1 MKKFMEK
8 IKELVSNHKLLAII
22 VGVALIIVIIFI
34 AMLIWMAVA
43 STNSYGSRLDGIE
56 EVEIK
61 KDKLKE
67 VAKKLEDNEE
77 VSKASVRIQGKIIYF
92 DIYYVKGT
100 SKDRAKEIANTTKEE
115 FSDEEKSFYDLE
127 YVLVEDKGDN
137 KEEETF
143 VVTGTKN
150 SSLEEITWSRN

>member
-1 MKKFMEK
+1 MKKLK
-8 IKELVSNHKLLAII
+8 DLILRHKLLSSICLLAFII
-22 VGVALIIVIIFI
+22 IIIMMYVFFNLFVGG
-34 AMLIWMAVA
+34 
-43 STNSYGSRLDGIE
+43 NNKYGNRLDGIKSH
-56 EVEIK
+56 EVSSSEKNDIVSS
-61 KDKLKE
+61 LKE
-67 VAKKLEDNEE
+67 NEA
-77 VSKASVRIQGKIIYF
+77 VSDASVRIQGKIIYF

-100 SKDRAKEIANTTKEE
+100 STDRAKEIANTTKEE